1 VTKIPTQSLAATAL
15 ITTLALVTDCAPPP
29 PAPPP
34 FPALT
39 QNCTA
44 TDKPDI
50 VVPPGKGVRIL
61 VGRRGN
67 EPSLV
72 SVGVRI
78 DDKIKEDG
86 RIYPSGPD
94 VSLYPYRFNN
104 PMYFTPTDP
113 PRRVTASMVWS
124 ANGALYDQPAVYTT
138 VCLLVNGAT
147 INFYATRHPE
157 PNTIVDFEFYPERN
171 LQVRK
176 LRRKVPEETVPKV
189 PEEPVPK
196 VE

>member
-1 VTKIPTQSLAATAL
+1 
-15 ITTLALVTDCAPPP
+15 
-29 PAPPP
+29 
-34 FPALT
+34 
-39 QNCTA
+39 
-44 TDKPDI
+44 
-50 VVPPGKGVRIL
+50 
-61 VGRRGN
+61 
-67 EPSLV
+67 
-72 SVGVRI
+72 
-78 DDKIKEDG
+78 
-86 RIYPSGPD
+86 
-94 VSLYPYRFNN
+94 
-104 PMYFTPTDP
+104 
-113 PRRVTASMVWS
+113 MVWS

-189 PEEPVPK
+189 PEEAVPK